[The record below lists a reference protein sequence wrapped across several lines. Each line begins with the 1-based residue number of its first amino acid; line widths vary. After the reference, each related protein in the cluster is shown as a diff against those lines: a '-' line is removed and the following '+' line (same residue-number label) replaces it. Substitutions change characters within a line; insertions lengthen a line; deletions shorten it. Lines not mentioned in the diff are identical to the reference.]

1 MLFLKNLLQ
10 SRWGIALEDFYT
22 ELNKIKTA
30 GTMVVID
37 ACFSGSS
44 NEGALIK
51 NISPVMI
58 EIEKEHAVADHIVE
72 FTSSSGDE
80 VSSWFP
86 EKKHSLYT
94 YYFLKGLQ
102 GEADQNGDKILT
114 VGEMQYYL
122 VEKVPYEARRLN
134 NRQQTPGVTPD
145 REKRILL
152 HYTTSTQP

>member
-1 MLFLKNLLQ
+1 
-10 SRWGIALEDFYT
+10 
-22 ELNKIKTA
+22 
-30 GTMVVID
+30 MVVID

>member
-1 MLFLKNLLQ
+1 M
-10 SRWGIALEDFYT
+10 
-22 ELNKIKTA
+22 
-30 GTMVVID
+30 
-37 ACFSGSS
+37 
-44 NEGALIK
+44 LIK

-58 EIEKEHAVADHIVE
+58 EIEKEHAVTDHIVE

-122 VEKVPYEARRLN
+122 AEKVPYEARRLN
-134 NRQQTPGVTPD
+134 NRQQPPGVTPD

>member
-1 MLFLKNLLQ
+1 
-10 SRWGIALEDFYT
+10 
-22 ELNKIKTA
+22 
-30 GTMVVID
+30 
-37 ACFSGSS
+37 
-44 NEGALIK
+44 
-51 NISPVMI
+51 MI

-122 VEKVPYEARRLN
+122 AEKVPYEARRLN
-134 NRQQTPGVTPD
+134 NRQQPPGVTPD